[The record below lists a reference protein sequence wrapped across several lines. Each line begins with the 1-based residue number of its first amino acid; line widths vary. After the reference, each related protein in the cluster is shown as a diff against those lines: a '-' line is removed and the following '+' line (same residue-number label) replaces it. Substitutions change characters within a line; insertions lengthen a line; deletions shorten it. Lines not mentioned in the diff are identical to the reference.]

1 MFNLAEV
8 PLRKPPESP
17 LPPQWYKLESKA
29 GQGRVRGEV
38 MLAIWWG
45 TQADEAF
52 PDAWHS
58 DTGNHAHFR
67 SKMYSSPRLWYLRV
81 KVIEAQDLIPP
92 DKGHLPE
99 PVGSQ
104 ISSGADLSLMVD
116 SQFHDTTGFV
126 YLWMFLCASDHLS
139 RH

>member
-1 MFNLAEV
+1 
-8 PLRKPPESP
+8 
-17 LPPQWYKLESKA
+17 
-29 GQGRVRGEV
+29 

-58 DTGNHAHFR
+58 DTGDHAHFR

-81 KVIEAQDLIPP
+81 KVVEAQDLIPP

-99 PVGSQ
+99 PVGCQ
-104 ISSGADLSLMVD
+104 ISSGADLSLIVD

>member
-1 MFNLAEV
+1 MSTKNLTRIC
-8 PLRKPPESP
+8 L
-17 LPPQWYKLESKA
+17 YHLEIVSLTLSLLVGKCCS
-29 GQGRVRGEV
+29 GEI

-58 DTGNHAHFR
+58 DTGDHAHFR

-99 PVGSQ
+99 PVGCQ
-104 ISSGADLSLMVD
+104 ISSGADLSLIVD